1 MRKLV
6 VSAVVTAFVLG
17 AMSPSA
23 FAIIPF
29 SKEFAKLYV
38 EPAKDSPFAKEVE
51 KVKCNVCHEGTT
63 SKKMRNEYGM
73 AVGKL
78 LKKADFG
85 PDKLKDDPEGTSKAI
100 AEALKKV
107 EGEKSKDGKTFG
119 EKIKAGKLP
128 GA

>member
-6 VSAVVTAFVLG
+6 VTTLVLTLAMAWMGTSAQ
-17 AMSPSA
+17 
-23 FAIIPF
+23 AIPPF
-29 SKEFAKLYV
+29 NAQFLKLYV

-51 KVKCNVCHEGTT
+51 KVKCNACHEGTN
-63 SKKMRNEYGM
+63 KKMKNEYGV

-85 PDKLKDDPEGTSKAI
+85 PDKLKADPDGTAKTI

-107 EGEKSKDGKTFG
+107 EAEKAKDGTTFG
-119 EKIKAGKLP
+119 DKIKAGKLP

>member
-6 VSAVVTAFVLG
+6 VTSLVMAVVVS
-17 AMSPSA
+17 AMSPTA

-51 KVKCNVCHEGTT
+51 KVKCNVCHEGT
-63 SKKMRNEYGM
+63 SKKMRNEYGA
-73 AVGKL
+73 AVAKL

-85 PDKLKDDPEGTSKAI
+85 PDKLKEDPEGTAKAI
-100 AEALKKV
+100 VEALKKV
-107 EGEKSKDGKTFG
+107 EAEKSKDGMTFG